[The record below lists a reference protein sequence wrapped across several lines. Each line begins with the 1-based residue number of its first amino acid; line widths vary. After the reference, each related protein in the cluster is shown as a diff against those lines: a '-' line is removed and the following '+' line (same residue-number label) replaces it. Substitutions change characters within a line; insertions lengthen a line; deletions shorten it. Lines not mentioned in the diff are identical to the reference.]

1 MLPLDAS
8 EMAASESARWN
19 ALQIVVP
26 LNANT
31 AYGSPLD
38 GTERK
43 IPSTTV
49 STPVNSSGW
58 STIQRLPSMVCRY
71 LILMLRHARVV
82 ASARCRHASAKSGM
96 SRGLLEIRVV
106 GRPALIVARLPR
118 RAHRP
123 APGDRTSPRDG
134 GRALNGAAATFRA
147 D

>member
-1 MLPLDAS
+1 MLPLDTS

-71 LILMLRHARVV
+71 LILMLRHA
-82 ASARCRHASAKSGM
+82 SAKSGM